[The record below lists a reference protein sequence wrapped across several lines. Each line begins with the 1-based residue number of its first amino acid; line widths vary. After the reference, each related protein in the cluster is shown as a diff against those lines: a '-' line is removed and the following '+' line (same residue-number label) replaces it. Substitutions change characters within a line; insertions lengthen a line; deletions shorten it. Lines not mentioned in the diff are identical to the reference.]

1 MTQRIVFTFVL
12 AALTLTTLACQ
23 GADQPVAKG
32 KAGDLNVALMGPGGQ
47 LKKGT
52 NKLTLEFT
60 DAAGKA
66 VDVGSASLGFHMPGM
81 GTMAEMN
88 DKATLTTTG
97 TAGKYSAVVD
107 IEMAGTW
114 EAQVK
119 YEGPNGSGDARIPV
133 QAK

>member
-12 AALTLTTLACQ
+12 AALTLTTFACQ
-23 GADQPVAKG
+23 GAEQRVATG
-32 KAGDLNVALMGPGGQ
+32 KAGDLNVAIIGPAGQ
-47 LKKGT
+47 LKKGI

-60 DAAGKA
+60 DASGKA
-66 VDVGSASLGFHMPGM
+66 VDVGSASLVLHMPGM

-88 DKATLTTTG
+88 NKATLTTTG

-107 IEMAGTW
+107 LEMAGTW

-119 YEGPNGSGDARIPV
+119 YEGPHGSGDARIPV